1 VAQRVAR
8 LVAAEGG
15 GEIAVA
21 TRTMVAARLLGR
33 RSARSVRVPVPE
45 PEENE
50 VLIRVEGC
58 GVCGSSLPVWEG
70 REWFSYPLE
79 DGSPGHEVWGVTEDG
94 RRVAALSFHGYA
106 EWDVAA
112 ADTLVDLPDELD
124 GVPFPG
130 EALGCAVNVVRRARI
145 EPRDRVA
152 VVGMGFLGTAVAQI
166 VGEAA
171 EVERGTHVDGEFE
184 VVIETAGTQS
194 ALDTASQLVAE
205 GGRLV
210 IAGYHQDGPRSVDM
224 QSWNWRG
231 IEVVNAHERRQ
242 EAYVDG
248 MREAVRLA
256 VDGTL
261 DVESLVTHVLPLS
274 ALEQAFHLASV
285 RPSGF
290 VKAVVC
296 P

>member
-8 LVAAEGG
+8 LLAAEGG

-130 EALGCAVNVVRRARI
+130 EAFGCAVNVVRRARI

-166 VGEAA
+166 VGEAT
-171 EVERGTHVDGEFE
+171 EVERGTQVDGEFE

-194 ALDTASQLVAE
+194 ALDTASQLVAQD
-205 GGRLV
+205 GRLV